1 MLCVLIGYMEVKMSW
16 HLVRWPGKLKL
27 AFVSESVLV
36 FVPPQSS
43 LSAFRLFLQEPV
55 AANRISRKTNESV
68 SGPNH
73 LPANPHK
80 PRQQFVGGPNHF

>member
-1 MLCVLIGYMEVKMSW
+1 MLIGYMEVKMSW

-43 LSAFRLFLQEPV
+43 LSAFRRVLSLSGGLVHGHLDAIV
-55 AANRISRKTNESV
+55 ATSHAFPDPLRERVT
-68 SGPNH
+68 
-73 LPANPHK
+73 
-80 PRQQFVGGPNHF
+80 